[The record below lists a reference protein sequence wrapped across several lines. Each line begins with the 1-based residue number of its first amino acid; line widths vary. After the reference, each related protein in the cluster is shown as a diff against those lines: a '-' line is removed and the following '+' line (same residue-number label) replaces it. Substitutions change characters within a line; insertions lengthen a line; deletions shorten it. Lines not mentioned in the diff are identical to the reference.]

1 MSSQKV
7 LGLAR
12 GCNTL
17 LLRRFS
23 ATEDLRERPENA
35 CFQDLSEITD
45 EALRMTNH
53 RPVFTWIVKSAWT
66 KQMTSPILKTA
77 GNAVQVFRK
86 VSLQCTILINRFGK

>member
-23 ATEDLRERPENA
+23 TTEHLRERPENA

-45 EALRMTNH
+45 RALRMTN
-53 RPVFTWIVKSAWT
+53 RGPVFIWIVKSAWT
-66 KQMTSPILKTA
+66 KQMASPILKTA
-77 GNAVQVFRK
+77 SMPCGFFRK
-86 VSLQCTILINRFGK
+86 QAPQCAILINRFGK